1 MVASRESF
9 RPSYQ
14 DILKTLSGISS
25 ASISACGD
33 KQEEGQLKQYHVEQ
47 RFADRRYKVTS
58 ARTYFYLN
66 EASCEKN
73 MEAFLKSIDAVAGE
87 NEVIIFTCCLSCRQY
102 AFSNLSINPD
112 PFCCILDI
120 QFLLLLF
127 DHQKSD
133 RYFILLYFNCFNVC
147 FVCISRHH

>member
-1 MVASRESF
+1 MSL
-9 RPSYQ
+9 
-14 DILKTLSGISS
+14 LKLLSNHPFSIFS

-73 MEAFLKSIDAVAGE
+73 MEAFLKSIDAVAG
-87 NEVIIFTCCLSCRQY
+87 
-102 AFSNLSINPD
+102 
-112 PFCCILDI
+112 
-120 QFLLLLF
+120 
-127 DHQKSD
+127 K
-133 RYFILLYFNCFNVC
+133 YFY
-147 FVCISRHH
+147 S